1 MPMTMMMQTSSK
13 SSLHPPGRSNVV
25 TATALGAARINEFSI
40 LDFHNP
46 LYNKIV
52 DNSTVC

>member
-25 TATALGAARINEFSI
+25 TTELGAARINEFSI

-52 DNSTVC
+52 DNSTIC